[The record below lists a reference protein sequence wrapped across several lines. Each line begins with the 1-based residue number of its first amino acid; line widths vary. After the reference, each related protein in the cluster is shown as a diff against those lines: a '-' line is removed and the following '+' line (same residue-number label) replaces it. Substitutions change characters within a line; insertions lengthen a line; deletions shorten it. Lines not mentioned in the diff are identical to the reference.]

1 MDLSEMVA
9 VFFFHASTPV
19 NNFVYISVIFIAFDN
34 MNTTFECYANNY
46 DHSDK
51 IAMESIF
58 FLFRM
63 NGIVQWS
70 FLMRWKCNISK
81 MLAQILKR

>member
-34 MNTTFECYANNY
+34 MNTAFECYANNY

-58 FLFRM
+58 FSLSHEWYRAM
-63 NGIVQWS
+63 KILDAV
-70 FLMRWKCNISK
+70 K
-81 MLAQILKR
+81 M